1 MPTMNILN
9 SKTSASN
16 IYWDM
21 LKDLSSDIKLE
32 LIAKLSA
39 SLLVKDDTSDTPNW
53 TSEFVGRWED
63 DRTAEEVMEDI
74 RGARTSNREVEL

>member
-9 SKTSASN
+9 SKTSAS
-16 IYWDM
+16 
-21 LKDLSSDIKLE
+21 
-32 LIAKLSA
+32 
-39 SLLVKDDTSDTPNW
+39 LLVKDDMSDASNW

-74 RGARTSNREVEL
+74 RGVRTSNREIEL